1 LEEVAVRGARGDDH
15 AAILELWLAL
25 IEHHRRLAP
34 LAPPTP
40 GLREVLASEIRRGT
54 ERQRCRLLVAE
65 SGGERL
71 GFLFAEVEPAGAPGD
86 GSPAGWIHELFVVPD
101 ARSRG
106 IARALVAEADAFFAA
121 RGVQRVSV
129 RVESGNA
136 EALRYWQERGFAER
150 ARILERQS

>member
-1 LEEVAVRGARGDDH
+1 
-15 AAILELWLAL
+15 
-25 IEHHRRLAP
+25 
-34 LAPPTP
+34 
-40 GLREVLASEIRRGT
+40 VLASEIRRGT
-54 ERQRCRLLVAE
+54 ERQRCRLLV
-65 SGGERL
+65 GGERL

-86 GSPAGWIHELFVVPD
+86 ASPAGWIHELFVVPD
-101 ARSRG
+101 ARGRG

-150 ARILERQS
+150 ARILERFT